1 MRRNWILRPAD
12 EASVLR
18 LAETLNLSPLI
29 ARFLVGRGLQEAGAA
44 QDFLWADLGRLSEPE
59 RMADLPKA
67 VQRIRQAARDRHK
80 ILLVGDDD
88 ADGLTGTAVL
98 LRAIQRAG
106 GQAEVHIPPAEAGY
120 GLKADVVRRAHQEGV
135 QLLMT
140 VDSGTTHFEEVELAR
155 SLGMDAI
162 VVDHHDLDPAQRP
175 AAFAFLNPLRADCP
189 YPEKELASVGVAFT
203 LARGLA
209 APASEQVWEDLDLV
223 ALGTVADLAPLTGEN
238 RILVR
243 AGLHALAGS
252 SKPGLRALIGK
263 AGLEGQP
270 LGTEEISFSLAPPL
284 NAAGRMGSGLESFQ
298 LLVSEDPAQA
308 AELAQSIFRKNR
320 SRAKSERE
328 AFRRALAKVAR
339 EINFSQDRVIVL
351 EDEQWHPGVI
361 GILATRLS
369 YRFHRPTVV
378 IAGAGPLC
386 RGSARSAGAFHWVE
400 ALHAVRE
407 HLVQFGGHP
416 GAAGLT
422 IDRSQINSFRAAVNE
437 VARERLDA
445 AALSPS
451 VNLDGELPLTRLDDG
466 LLRDLESLAPFG
478 MGNPR
483 PIFLSRDAL
492 LGGDGAM
499 PRTGRFNPWGIRLTV
514 ADSGGRRFQAIH
526 PRELAG
532 ESWNPRRVQGAI
544 QLAYSPIRRLEE
556 GRWRI
561 ELRVKDFRP
570 A

>member
-1 MRRNWILRPAD
+1 MRRNWIPRPAD
-12 EASVLR
+12 EASVQQ
-18 LAETLNLSPLI
+18 LAETLHLSPLI
-29 ARFLVGRGLQEAGAA
+29 ARLLVGRGLQETGAA
-44 QDFLWADLGRLSEPE
+44 QDFLWADLGRLSAPE

-67 VQRIRQAARDRHK
+67 VQRIRQAVRDRHK

-98 LRAIQRAG
+98 LRAIRRLG
-106 GQAEVHIPPAEAGY
+106 GEAEVHIPPAEDGY
-120 GLKADVVRRAHQEGV
+120 GLKAELVRRARGTGV
-135 QLLMT
+135 EVLIT

-189 YPEKELASVGVAFT
+189 YPEKEMASVGVAFT

-209 APASEQVWEDLDLV
+209 DRPEQTWQDLDLV
-223 ALGTVADLAPLTGEN
+223 ALGTVADLASLTGEN

-243 AGLHALAGS
+243 AGLHALTGS
-252 SKPGLRALIGK
+252 SKPGLRALISK
-263 AGLEGQP
+263 AGLEGRP

-298 LLVSEDPAQA
+298 LLVSENA
-308 AELAQSIFRKNR
+308 AEAEELARSIFRKNR
-320 SRAKSERE
+320 SRAVSERE
-328 AFRRALAKVAR
+328 AFQRALAKVAR
-339 EINFSQDRVIVL
+339 EINFSRERVIVL
-351 EDEQWHPGVI
+351 ADEQWHPGVI
-361 GILATRLS
+361 GILATRLAR
-369 YRFHRPTVV
+369 RFHRPTVV

-422 IDRSQINSFRAAVNE
+422 IERARIASFREAVNE

-451 VNLDGELPLTRLDDG
+451 VDLDGDLPLTQLDDD

-483 PIFLSRDAL
+483 PIFLSRDVL
-492 LGGDGAM
+492 LGGDGTA
-499 PRTGRFNPWGIRLTV
+499 PRTGRFNPWGIRLSV
-514 ADSGGRRFQAIH
+514 ADSTGRRFEAIH
-526 PRELAG
+526 PREMAG
-532 ESWNPRRVQGAI
+532 ETWNPRRVQGAVW
-544 QLAYSPIRRLEE
+544 LAYSPVRRLEE
-556 GRWRI
+556 GRWKI